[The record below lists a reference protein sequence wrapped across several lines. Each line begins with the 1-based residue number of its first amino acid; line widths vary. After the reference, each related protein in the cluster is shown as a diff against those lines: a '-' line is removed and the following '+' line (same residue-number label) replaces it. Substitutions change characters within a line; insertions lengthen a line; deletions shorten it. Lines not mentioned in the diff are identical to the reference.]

1 MVAGH
6 SVLVHLV
13 QVQVG
18 GVMGSG
24 SLHADITTI
33 TMAIMKVNFVNLN
46 FIRLFILLVNLI
58 FAKIKTLLSQ
68 SKKKM
73 CKNVQYFNT
82 KE

>member
-13 QVQVG
+13 QVQVWG

-58 FAKIKTLLSQ
+58 FAKIKAFFSQ
-68 SKKKM
+68 SKKK
-73 CKNVQYFNT
+73 NV
-82 KE
+82 